1 MHIAVLAG
9 DICTNI
15 TQNLSIIL
23 EKILLE
29 NYVKCELMTKT
40 HSKST
45 RQFDKHTSKQ
55 SIRHISGNSIRHTT

>member
-1 MHIAVLAG
+1 MHVAVLAG
-9 DICTNI
+9 NICTY
-15 TQNLSIIL
+15 TAQNLSIIL

-45 RQFDKHTSKQ
+45 KQFDKLTSKQ